1 MEVKEGYKQ
10 TEVCVIPED
19 WDVKKLG
26 EIADIRSGGTPS
38 TNQQQF
44 WDGDVF
50 WCTPTD
56 ITALNGHKYLRDTSR
71 KITQIG
77 LKNSSAEMIPA
88 NSIVMTPRAT
98 IGECAINTVPVS
110 TNQGFKNLVPF
121 DYVDAEFLYY
131 LLLTQKRGFIGLC
144 AGSTFLEIGKV
155 QLNAFEIQLPIT
167 KAEQTAIAAVH
178 SDIDALIQSLEKLIA
193 NKRRIKKG
201 GMQGLLKLQEG
212 RGVRKLGGVA
222 DSTVRW
228 SFTGGPFGSNLKSSD
243 YTYGGVRIIQLQNI
257 GDGDFIN
264 DYEVY
269 TSEIKANELI
279 SCNIYP
285 RDIILSKMGD
295 PVARACI
302 IPDFHKRYLMCSDG
316 IRLAVDTKN
325 YNTYFIYIYINSPQ
339 FRILAENASTGST
352 RKRIGL
358 KELRKLEFCC
368 PNLSEQT
375 RIAAIL
381 SDMDAEIAALETKL
395 AKYKQ
400 IKQGMMQEL
409 LTGRIRLI

>member
-10 TEVCVIPED
+10 TEVGVIPED
-19 WDVKKLG
+19 WTVEKLGEIASLIASGKSDTKSKTGTYPIYGSTGVIGFNKNHDYNGEKILVARVGANAGTVNWVNGQYCVSDNTLIIELKKKYDFSFALFYLSYFNLNKLIFGSGQPLITGGQLKQLQIPLPPTKTEQTAIAAALSDADALIQSLEKLIAKKRSIKQGAMQKLLKPKEGWVVKKLG
-26 EIADIRSGGTPS
+26 EVADIRSGGTPS

-88 NSIVMTPRAT
+88 NSIVMTSRAT

-167 KAEQTAIAAVH
+167 K
-178 SDIDALIQSLEKLIA
+178 
-193 NKRRIKKG
+193 
-201 GMQGLLKLQEG
+201 
-212 RGVRKLGGVA
+212 
-222 DSTVRW
+222 
-228 SFTGGPFGSNLKSSD
+228 P
-243 YTYGGVRIIQLQNI
+243 
-257 GDGDFIN
+257 
-264 DYEVY
+264 
-269 TSEIKANELI
+269 
-279 SCNIYP
+279 
-285 RDIILSKMGD
+285 
-295 PVARACI
+295 
-302 IPDFHKRYLMCSDG
+302 
-316 IRLAVDTKN
+316 
-325 YNTYFIYIYINSPQ
+325 
-339 FRILAENASTGST
+339 
-352 RKRIGL
+352 
-358 KELRKLEFCC
+358 
-368 PNLSEQT
+368 EQT